1 MSDQDDRDLS
11 SAFEEL
17 RAPRSTANYADRVP
31 SVEAVETVYARRW
44 PQALATVLAVLVALG
59 GAGTF
64 LALRNARQGG
74 VGSSAGYPS
83 ARSNAA
89 MAFDST
95 SGQAVMFGGTSAS
108 GSTLAD
114 TWTWNGSSWATW
126 TGPSPGKLI
135 NPHMSDDPADGG
147 LLLIG
152 LPQPAN
158 QGNGIACAV
167 GGSGGGVTG
176 TSTGTSVAPGT
187 PAASNGPTSVSRP
200 PVKSGSS
207 LATPPPEPSGS
218 PITACPIPVPSP
230 TLQTWLFTSTGWT
243 HVAGAPAATLNAD
256 TPSDASQLAYDS
268 TSGEVIAV
276 STSAFGSCGPPL
288 RSGATV
294 EPDLI
299 CPLAGSAGQSGSSG
313 AQCNPAVCT
322 SSSFPCREG
331 AVVNN
336 CLPFAGSISTWTW
349 AHGTWTQRKGAI
361 IPNSNTGVVF
371 SDAASSHATLV
382 TEATSFTSPC
392 IPVGAPCPAV
402 PPAMTSEYTWAGSAW
417 SQSAATQTPTSG
429 VSLAG
434 ATVASAHGH
443 TIVLTPSGQ
452 LYVWSATDGAFV
464 QEVGAPQPD
473 GRMGA
478 AMAEG
483 PGGSI
488 VLFGGI
494 GISTKAGS
502 LAIGGARAPG
512 ADTWTWNGSS
522 WRHVAGPAPPVT
534 TPSPCS
540 DVTGLGSDL
549 CARPPTVPPVSA
561 PSSAAPKPT
570 VPIGA

>member
-1 MSDQDDRDLS
+1 MSDLDDRDLS
-11 SAFEEL
+11 AAFEEL

-44 PQALATVLAVLVALG
+44 PQALATALAVLVALG

-95 SGQAVMFGGTSAS
+95 SGRTVMFGGTSAS
-108 GSTLAD
+108 GPALAD
-114 TWTWNGSSWATW
+114 TWTWDGSSWATW
-126 TGPSPGKLI
+126 TGSSPGKLI
-135 NPHMSDDPADGG
+135 NPHLSDDPADGG
-147 LLLIG
+147 VLLIG

-158 QGNGIACAV
+158 EGNGIACAV

-176 TSTGTSVAPGT
+176 TSTGTSVAPSP
-187 PAASNGPTSVSRP
+187 PAASNGPTPVSRP

-218 PITACPIPVPSP
+218 PITACPTPVPSP

-243 HVAGAPAATLNAD
+243 HVAGATSATPNTD
-256 TPSDASQLAYDS
+256 TPSNAFQLAYDS

-276 STSAFGSCGPPL
+276 STSTIGSCGPPL
-288 RSGATV
+288 RSGAAI

-313 AQCNPAVCT
+313 AAHCNPTVCK
-322 SSSFPCREG
+322 SFPCREG

-349 AHGTWTQRKGAI
+349 AHGAWTQHRGAI

-382 TEATSFTSPC
+382 TEASSVAFCS
-392 IPVGAPCPAV
+392 APASCPAV
-402 PPAMTSEYTWAGSAW
+402 APATTSAYTWAGSAW
-417 SQSAATQTPTSG
+417 SQSGTTRTAASG
-429 VSLAG
+429 ISLAD
-434 ATVASAHGH
+434 ATVASAQGH
-443 TIVLTPSGQ
+443 TIVLTPPGQ
-452 LYVWSATDGAFV
+452 LYAWSATDGAFV
-464 QEVGAPQPD
+464 QQVADPQPN
-473 GRMGA
+473 GRVGA

-494 GISTKAGS
+494 SISTKAGS
-502 LAIGGARAPG
+502 PAIGGPG
-512 ADTWTWNGSS
+512 ADTWTWDGSS

-549 CARPPTVPPVSA
+549 CARPPTVPPASA

>member
-11 SAFEEL
+11 AAFEEL

-95 SGQAVMFGGTSAS
+95 SGRTVMFGGTSAS
-108 GSTLAD
+108 GPALAD
-114 TWTWNGSSWATW
+114 TWTWDGSSWATW
-126 TGPSPGKLI
+126 TGSSPGKLI

-147 LLLIG
+147 VLLIG

-176 TSTGTSVAPGT
+176 TSTGTSVAPSL
-187 PAASNGPTSVSRP
+187 PAVSTGPTPVSRP

-207 LATPPPEPSGS
+207 LATPPPVPSAS
-218 PITACPIPVPSP
+218 ALPACPTPVPSP

-243 HVAGAPAATLNAD
+243 HVAGATSATLNPD
-256 TPSDASQLAYDS
+256 TPTSASQLAYDS

-276 STSAFGSCGPPL
+276 SSSAIGSCGPPL

-299 CPLAGSAGQSGSSG
+299 CPLAGGAGQSGSTG

-322 SSSFPCREG
+322 SFPCREG
-331 AVVNN
+331 AAVNN
-336 CLPFAGSISTWTW
+336 CLPFAGSVSTWTW
-349 AHGTWTQRKGAI
+349 SHGAWTQRKGAI
-361 IPNSNTGVVF
+361 IPSSNTGVVV
-371 SDAASSHATLV
+371 SDASSSHATLV
-382 TEATSFTSPC
+382 TVTPGFASPC
-392 IPVGAPCPAV
+392 VPPAPCPAA
-402 PPAMTSEYTWAGSAW
+402 PPAMTSAYTWAGSAW
-417 SQSAATQTPTSG
+417 SQSAATHTATSG
-429 VSLAG
+429 ISLAG

-452 LYVWSATDGAFV
+452 LYDWSATDGAFV
-464 QEVGAPQPD
+464 HEVAAPQPD
-473 GRMGA
+473 GRVGA
-478 AMAEG
+478 AMAES

-502 LAIGGARAPG
+502 LAIGGTQAPG
-512 ADTWTWNGSS
+512 ADTWTWSGSS
-522 WRHVAGPAPPVT
+522 WRHIAGPAPPVT

-549 CARPPTVPPVSA
+549 CARPPTVPPASA